1 MINDSHDNTA
11 AEKDLTLGSRVSSRS
26 FLVSF
31 EDRLGGSKWE
41 WSSVPHD
48 SCSFLSRNPTC
59 FFHLDNKNDAETTN
73 KSLVWISSTQKHYLI
88 LPGLLYASRN
98 YWNLDDLKSAR
109 RLCVISSP
117 SIKRVNPPQSMS
129 TSISSAIKQYLYP
142 SQKSHISCPLNPHQ
156 RRKIETLVSFT
167 PAALRG
173 KAVGLKLLGKFQQ
186 NSDES
191 LKRKQCCHVLRAG
204 RFLFWMNKQCLS
216 TLGFKE
222 P

>member
-1 MINDSHDNTA
+1 MRMVKCSSWLMFLPFSESNLLFSSWQQEWRWDN
-11 AEKDLTLGSRVSSRS
+11 EQKSG
-26 FLVSF
+26 
-31 EDRLGGSKWE
+31 
-41 WSSVPHD
+41 
-48 SCSFLSRNPTC
+48 
-59 FFHLDNKNDAETTN
+59 LDQFDPKT
-73 KSLVWISSTQKHYLI
+73 HLI